1 MSESLLQSLLKII
14 EKFINI
20 SGCFGDYKVCG
31 TYIKLICRH
40 CLPVEFKLI
49 DYRHVQIN
57 KMVLNTA
64 NCLGSNCYK
73 M

>member
-31 TYIKLICRH
+31 TYIKL
-40 CLPVEFKLI
+40 
-49 DYRHVQIN
+49 
-57 KMVLNTA
+57 NTA